1 MKKKYGRLLL
11 IGFCLLFTI
20 FIMAGCSGTNSEAEA
35 HDDFPNKTINIYSPY
50 SPGGYV
56 DIITRQLA
64 DQLEDELG
72 VTVNVSDRS
81 GGGGIVAMTEI
92 SNQDSDGYTLSAATD
107 ISHMHFE
114 NVDYEIDDFTY
125 VASMAYAHHPVIVRS
140 DSEWES
146 MDDLLEYAKEN
157 PGSLKWGSGGIVN
170 PVVLAARE
178 LFDTSGVETEQVP
191 YNGGSEVLSALL
203 GGDIDVGVIADFKSS
218 LESGSIKLLAESSLE
233 ANPSYPDVKTLE
245 ELGLTGEGPP
255 TVYGIVGPKDIP
267 DEVVEAI
274 DAAMEK
280 VINSDEYKN
289 AMDKLG
295 VQAFY
300 RGSEDYE
307 KLMFEEDERL
317 GEVVPKYLNDD
328 E

>member
-1 MKKKYGRLLL
+1 MKKNYGRLLL
-11 IGFCLLFTI
+11 LGFGSLFTI
-20 FIMAGCSGTNSEAEA
+20 FMLAACSAANSEAQE
-35 HDDFPNKTINIYSPY
+35 DFPNNTINIYSPY

-72 VTVNVSDRS
+72 VNVNVSDRS

-92 SNQDSDGYTLSAATD
+92 SKQKPDGYTLSAATD

-114 NVDYEIDDFTY
+114 NVDYGIDDFTF
-125 VASMAYAHHPVIVRS
+125 VSSMAYAHHPVIVRS
-140 DSEWES
+140 DSEWDS
-146 MDDLLEYAKEN
+146 IDDLLKYAEEN

-178 LFDTSGVETEQVP
+178 LFATSGVETEQVP
-191 YNGGSEVLSALL
+191 YNGGAEVLSALL
-203 GGDIDVGVIADFKSS
+203 GGDIDVGIIADFKSS
-218 LESGSIKLLAESSLE
+218 LESGAIKLLAESSLE
-233 ANPSYPDVKTLE
+233 ANPSYPDVKTLH

-267 DEVVEAI
+267 DEIVEVLNS
-274 DAAMEK
+274 AMEK

-289 AMDKLG
+289 AMEKLG
-295 VQAFY
+295 VQPFY
-300 RGSEDYE
+300 RTPEEY
-307 KLMFEEDERL
+307 KNLMIEEDKRL
-317 GEVVPKYLNDD
+317 GEVVPKYLDSN